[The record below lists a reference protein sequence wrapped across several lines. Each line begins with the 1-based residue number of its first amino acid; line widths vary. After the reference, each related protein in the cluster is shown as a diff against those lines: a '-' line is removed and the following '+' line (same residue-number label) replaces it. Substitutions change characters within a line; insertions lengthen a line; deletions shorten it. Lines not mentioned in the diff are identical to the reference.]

1 LSIAGP
7 GSAGIVSA
15 GDPEHSGFL
24 PGRRVDKTAASRK
37 EFVMSLMIDP
47 DSLPP
52 PRSRDGLAT
61 TVVWL
66 IAAVVLFVVTVA
78 FLQLRI

>member
-1 LSIAGP
+1 
-7 GSAGIVSA
+7 
-15 GDPEHSGFL
+15 
-24 PGRRVDKTAASRK
+24 
-37 EFVMSLMIDP
+37 MSLMIDP

-66 IAAVVLFVVTVA
+66 TAAIVLFVVTVA
-78 FLQLRI
+78 VLQLQI